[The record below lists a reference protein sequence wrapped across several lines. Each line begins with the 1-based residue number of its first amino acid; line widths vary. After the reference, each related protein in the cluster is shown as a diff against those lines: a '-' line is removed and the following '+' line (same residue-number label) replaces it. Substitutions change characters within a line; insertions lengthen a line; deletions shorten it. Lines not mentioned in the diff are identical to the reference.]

1 MDFPTQARTVQKTL
15 MASIL
20 LLLVLLMPA
29 LQITGHIGEGR
40 FEHRTSDA
48 RVTTLNYLSAQ
59 SVGVCYGRNGNN
71 LPSETEVVD
80 LYKSHGIGRM
90 RIYEPNDPTYQ
101 ALKGSN
107 IELTVTILND
117 KLQGLTNAAA
127 ATDWIQKNV
136 LAFPDVKFKYIAVGN
151 EVQPTD
157 PQSQYLLP
165 AIQNIHN
172 AIVAANLQ
180 GQIKVST
187 AIYTTLVDNAYPPSA
202 GKYSDAAKSFIT
214 PVINF
219 LASNGAPLLVNVYP
233 YFSYTENPAQIELAY
248 ALFTSQG
255 ITTPDGVKYHNLFD
269 ALLDAQYSALEKA
282 NASNVEIVV
291 SESGW
296 PSKGGY
302 AATPQNAQT
311 FYQNL
316 INHVTGTSG
325 TPKRPGKAIE
335 TYLFAMFD
343 ENIKAGSEVERHFG
357 IFNPTK
363 IVQCARCM
371 DAPIMW
377 AIG

>member
-1 MDFPTQARTVQKTL
+1 

-29 LQITGHIGEGR
+29 LQITG
-40 FEHRTSDA
+40 
-48 RVTTLNYLSAQ
+48 AQ
-59 SVGVCYGRNGNN
+59 SVGVCYGKNGNN

-80 LYKSHGIGRM
+80 LYKSNGIGRM

-117 KLQGLTNAAA
+117 KLQGLTDAAA
-127 ATDWIQKNV
+127 ATDWVQKNV
-136 LAFPDVKFKYIAVGN
+136 QAYLPDVKFKYIAVGN
-151 EVQPTD
+151 EVHPGDTVT
-157 PQSQYLLP
+157 QYLLP
-165 AIQNIHN
+165 AIQNIYN

-187 AIYTTLVDNAYPPSA
+187 AIDTTLVDNAFPPSA
-202 GKYSDAAKSFIT
+202 GKYSDDAKSFIT

-233 YFSYTENPAQIELAY
+233 YFSYILNTAQIDLAY
-248 ALFTSQG
+248 ALFTSDG
-255 ITTPDGVKYHNLFD
+255 ITTPDGVKYQNLFD

-282 NASNVEIVV
+282 NAPNVEIVV

-296 PSKGGY
+296 PSEGGN
-302 AATPQNAQT
+302 AATPQNAQI

-316 INHVTGTSG
+316 INHVKGTTG

-343 ENIKAGSEVERHFG
+343 ENTKGGDEVEKHFG
-357 IFNPTK
+357 VFSPNKQPKYQLTF
-363 IVQCARCM
+363 
-371 DAPIMW
+371 
-377 AIG
+377 G

>member
-1 MDFPTQARTVQKTL
+1 

-29 LQITGHIGEGR
+29 PQITG
-40 FEHRTSDA
+40 
-48 RVTTLNYLSAQ
+48 AQ

-80 LYKSHGIGRM
+80 LYKSNGIGRM

-107 IELTVTILND
+107 IELTVTILKNQ
-117 KLQGLTNAAA
+117 LQGLTDAAA
-127 ATDWIQKNV
+127 ATDWVQKNV
-136 LAFPDVKFKYIAVGN
+136 QAYSPDVKFKYIAVGN
-151 EVQPTD
+151 EVHPTD
-157 PQSQYLLP
+157 PETQYLLP
-165 AIQNIHN
+165 AIRNIHN

-187 AIYTTLVDNAYPPSA
+187 AIDTTLVDNAYPPSA

-233 YFSYTENPAQIELAY
+233 YFSYTANPSQIDIAY
-248 ALFTSQG
+248 ALFASEG
-255 ITTPDGVKYHNLFD
+255 FTTPDYVNYQNLFD

-282 NASNVEIVV
+282 NASNMEIVV

-296 PSKGGY
+296 PSEGGD
-302 AATPQNAQT
+302 AANPQFAQA

-343 ENIKAGSEVERHFG
+343 ENTKDGAEVERHFG
-357 IFNPTK
+357 IFSPK
-363 IVQCARCM
+363 IISCARCM
-371 DAPIMW
+371 DAPIRL

>member
-1 MDFPTQARTVQKTL
+1 

-29 LQITGHIGEGR
+29 RQITG
-40 FEHRTSDA
+40 
-48 RVTTLNYLSAQ
+48 AQ

-80 LYKSHGIGRM
+80 LYKSNGIGRM

-107 IELTVTILND
+107 IELTVTIPNIN
-117 KLQGLTNAAA
+117 LQELTDAAT
-127 ATDWIQKNV
+127 ATDWVQKNV
-136 LAFPDVKFKYIAVGN
+136 QAYVPDVKFKYIAVGN
-151 EVQPTD
+151 EIHPGDTEA
-157 PQSQYLLP
+157 QYLLQV
-165 AIQNIHN
+165 IQNIHS

-187 AIYTTLVDNAYPPSA
+187 AIDTSLLGYSFPPSN
-202 GKYSDAAKSFIT
+202 GEFSDAAKSFIT

-233 YFSYTENPAQIELAY
+233 YFSYTGNPAQIELAY

-255 ITTPDGVKYHNLFD
+255 IRMMDGTLGYRNLFD
-269 ALLDAQYSALEKA
+269 AILDAHYSALEKA
-282 NASNVEIVV
+282 NASKMEIVV

-296 PSKGGY
+296 PSEGGD

-316 INHVTGTSG
+316 INHVTGG

-335 TYLFAMFD
+335 TYLFSMFD
-343 ENIKAGSEVERHFG
+343 ENTKGGAEVEKHFG
-357 IFNPTK
+357 IFSPK
-363 IVQCARCM
+363 ILSCARCM
-371 DAPIMW
+371 DAPIIW

>member
-1 MDFPTQARTVQKTL
+1 MDFPTQARTVPKTL

-29 LQITGHIGEGR
+29 LQITG
-40 FEHRTSDA
+40 
-48 RVTTLNYLSAQ
+48 AQ

-71 LPSETEVVD
+71 LPSESDVVG
-80 LYKSHGIGRM
+80 LYKSNGIGRM

-107 IELTVTILND
+107 IELTVTILKNQ
-117 KLQGLTNAAA
+117 LQGLTDAAA
-127 ATDWIQKNV
+127 ATDWVQKNV
-136 LAFPDVKFKYIAVGN
+136 QAYSPDVKFKYIAVGN
-151 EVQPTD
+151 EVHPTD
-157 PQSQYLLP
+157 PEAQYLLP

-187 AIYTTLVDNAYPPSA
+187 AIDTTLVDNAYPPSA

-233 YFSYTENPAQIELAY
+233 YVSYTENPSQIDIAY

-255 ITTPDGVKYHNLFD
+255 ITTPDGVKYQNLFD

-282 NASNVEIVV
+282 NAPNVEIVV

-296 PSKGGY
+296 PSEGSD
-302 AATPQNAQT
+302 AATTQNAQT

-316 INHVTGTSG
+316 INHVKGTTG

-343 ENIKAGSEVERHFG
+343 ENIKDGAEVERHFG
-357 IFNPTK
+357 LFSPNKQPKYQLTF
-363 IVQCARCM
+363 
-371 DAPIMW
+371 
-377 AIG
+377 G

>member
-1 MDFPTQARTVQKTL
+1 MDFPTQARTVPKTL

-29 LQITGHIGEGR
+29 LQITG
-40 FEHRTSDA
+40 
-48 RVTTLNYLSAQ
+48 AQ
-59 SVGVCYGRNGNN
+59 SVGVCYGQNGNN
-71 LPSETEVVD
+71 LPSPTEVVD
-80 LYKSHGIGRM
+80 LYKSNGIGRM
-90 RIYEPNDPTYQ
+90 RIYEPNDATFQ

-107 IELTVTILND
+107 IELVVTILND
-117 KLQGLTNAAA
+117 KLQGLTDAAA
-127 ATDWIQKNV
+127 ATDWVQKNV
-136 LAFPDVKFKYIAVGN
+136 QAFPDVKFKYIAVGN
-151 EVQPTD
+151 EVHPTD
-157 PQSQYLLP
+157 PQTQYLLP

-172 AIVAANLQ
+172 AIVAASLQ

-187 AIYTTLVDNAYPPSA
+187 AIDTTLVDNAYPPSA

-233 YFSYTENPAQIELAY
+233 YFSYTENPTQIDIKY
-248 ALFTSQG
+248 ALFTSEG
-255 ITTPDGVKYHNLFD
+255 ITTPDGVKYPSLFD

-282 NASNVEIVV
+282 NAPNVEIVV

-296 PSKGGY
+296 PSEGGD

-316 INHVTGTSG
+316 INHVKGTTG

-343 ENIKAGSEVERHFG
+343 ENTKGGAEVEKHFG
-357 IFNPTK
+357 LFSPNKQPKYQLTF
-363 IVQCARCM
+363 
-371 DAPIMW
+371 
-377 AIG
+377 G